1 MHTDA
6 LRAARSCTELHR
18 AAQSHSEPLRATQS
32 HSARSHLEL
41 ELTVFEIATQHR
53 MAWVFPD
60 GFIHRRDE
68 HVALPRVLLLPF
80 RIKQLLLLRHLMSEA
95 IRRTQQTAPLA
106 ASPNERGNQTHS
118 DTPRG
123 TQRSTVQRHPNWEC
137 LDLQAPRCL
146 HGELPHVA
154 LAFPGLH
161 RLES

>member
-18 AAQSHSEPLRATQS
+18 AAQSCTEPLRATQSHSEPLRATQS

-53 MAWVFPD
+53 MAWVFSD

-95 IRRTQQTAPLA
+95 IRRTQTPPEALRGPQCSVTPIGNASTFKPHGACTVNCHTSPLRSQDCTGLSPK
-106 ASPNERGNQTHS
+106 ASLR
-118 DTPRG
+118 
-123 TQRSTVQRHPNWEC
+123 
-137 LDLQAPRCL
+137 
-146 HGELPHVA
+146 
-154 LAFPGLH
+154 FM
-161 RLES
+161 